1 MIKIFKKF
9 FRFSGEHRRAWY
21 LSVVLEFLRC
31 IAEAIQFFPLFLV
44 LLHLVDGTMT
54 PAVAW
59 TALGLVALSVALQ
72 AVLHYFSHKL
82 EMRACY
88 LMLDDKRISIGERM
102 KYMPMGYFNDRSL
115 GNLTA
120 ICTSTME
127 DLESMAGAIVV
138 RILAGVLHALVFSLG
153 FMIIDWRIGLIFLA
167 GVVAMLLVNS
177 RMLAMSRKYSPER
190 LAAQMRLVD
199 AVLEYIQGMSVIKAF
214 SLSGRAGTS
223 IEDTID
229 ETERQNFK
237 LEKKSIPYT
246 IAQQVVL
253 RLFAVAAIAAS
264 IVFFLGGTMSLFVC
278 LLMVIGGFLVYGQ
291 LEGAGSLS
299 FMLPMVEAS
308 IDRVEEA
315 DSAPYMDERGTVRSA
330 PGHAIE
336 FAHASFS
343 YGERTVIDDV
353 SLSIPERTSCAI
365 VGPSGSGKTTLVNLM
380 ARFWDVDAGTV
391 SLGGEDVRDWKL
403 DELMAHF
410 AMVFQDVYLFNDTIE
425 NNIKFGRPDATHE
438 QVVAAARAAR
448 CHDFV
453 EALPEGYATMLGEGG
468 ATVSGGEKQR
478 ISIARALLKDAPIVL
493 LDEATANVDP
503 ENEDELQAAIE
514 ELTRRKTVVMIAH
527 RLKTV
532 RHADQILVLDGG
544 RIVQRGTHDELMAE
558 GGIYEDFV
566 RMREKALGW
575 KVGGAMG
582 PALVGTI
589 GERRFCMAQVQT
601 TKGAPRG
608 AKREIEQKAGI
619 GVRDLVTVAVFSV
632 IYFIIFFACGCLG
645 FVPVMAF
652 LFPLPL
658 ALVSGIPQML
668 FYTKVRSFGMV
679 TIMGALLGLL
689 AFLMG
694 YGPIGLGFGIVFGLI
709 ADLILRA
716 GAYKSTRC
724 AVAAHAAFSLWVVG
738 TMLPMWIL
746 GQAYFEP
753 FRSSQG
759 DAYVNEML
767 GLLSGGMLA
776 VVVIGIVAC
785 AVVGALVGRAVL
797 KKHFERAGIA

>member
-138 RILAGVLHALVFSLG
+138 RILAG
-153 FMIIDWRIGLIFLA
+153 
-167 GVVAMLLVNS
+167 
-177 RMLAMSRKYSPER
+177 
-190 LAAQMRLVD
+190 

-575 KVGGAMG
+575 KVG
-582 PALVGTI
+582 
-589 GERRFCMAQVQT
+589 
-601 TKGAPRG
+601 
-608 AKREIEQKAGI
+608 
-619 GVRDLVTVAVFSV
+619 
-632 IYFIIFFACGCLG
+632 
-645 FVPVMAF
+645 
-652 LFPLPL
+652 
-658 ALVSGIPQML
+658 
-668 FYTKVRSFGMV
+668 
-679 TIMGALLGLL
+679 
-689 AFLMG
+689 
-694 YGPIGLGFGIVFGLI
+694 
-709 ADLILRA
+709 
-716 GAYKSTRC
+716 
-724 AVAAHAAFSLWVVG
+724 AA
-738 TMLPMWIL
+738 
-746 GQAYFEP
+746 
-753 FRSSQG
+753 
-759 DAYVNEML
+759 
-767 GLLSGGMLA
+767 
-776 VVVIGIVAC
+776 
-785 AVVGALVGRAVL
+785 
-797 KKHFERAGIA
+797 

>member
-1 MIKIFKKF
+1 M
-9 FRFSGEHRRAWY
+9 
-21 LSVVLEFLRC
+21 C
-31 IAEAIQFFPLFLV
+31 I
-44 LLHLVDGTMT
+44 
-54 PAVAW
+54 
-59 TALGLVALSVALQ
+59 
-72 AVLHYFSHKL
+72 
-82 EMRACY
+82 R
-88 LMLDDKRISIGERM
+88 
-102 KYMPMGYFNDRSL
+102 DR
-115 GNLTA
+115 
-120 ICTSTME
+120 
-127 DLESMAGAIVV
+127 
-138 RILAGVLHALVFSLG
+138 
-153 FMIIDWRIGLIFLA
+153 
-167 GVVAMLLVNS
+167 
-177 RMLAMSRKYSPER
+177 
-190 LAAQMRLVD
+190 
-199 AVLEYIQGMSVIKAF
+199 
-214 SLSGRAGTS
+214 
-223 IEDTID
+223 
-229 ETERQNFK
+229 
-237 LEKKSIPYT
+237 
-246 IAQQVVL
+246 
-253 RLFAVAAIAAS
+253 
-264 IVFFLGGTMSLFVC
+264 
-278 LLMVIGGFLVYGQ
+278 
-291 LEGAGSLS
+291 
-299 FMLPMVEAS
+299 EAS

-380 ARFWDVDAGTV
+380 ACFWDVDAGTV

-575 KVGGAMG
+575 KVG
-582 PALVGTI
+582 
-589 GERRFCMAQVQT
+589 
-601 TKGAPRG
+601 
-608 AKREIEQKAGI
+608 
-619 GVRDLVTVAVFSV
+619 
-632 IYFIIFFACGCLG
+632 
-645 FVPVMAF
+645 
-652 LFPLPL
+652 
-658 ALVSGIPQML
+658 
-668 FYTKVRSFGMV
+668 
-679 TIMGALLGLL
+679 
-689 AFLMG
+689 
-694 YGPIGLGFGIVFGLI
+694 
-709 ADLILRA
+709 
-716 GAYKSTRC
+716 
-724 AVAAHAAFSLWVVG
+724 AA
-738 TMLPMWIL
+738 
-746 GQAYFEP
+746 
-753 FRSSQG
+753 
-759 DAYVNEML
+759 
-767 GLLSGGMLA
+767 
-776 VVVIGIVAC
+776 
-785 AVVGALVGRAVL
+785 
-797 KKHFERAGIA
+797 

>member
-1 MIKIFKKF
+1 
-9 FRFSGEHRRAWY
+9 
-21 LSVVLEFLRC
+21 
-31 IAEAIQFFPLFLV
+31 
-44 LLHLVDGTMT
+44 
-54 PAVAW
+54 
-59 TALGLVALSVALQ
+59 
-72 AVLHYFSHKL
+72 
-82 EMRACY
+82 
-88 LMLDDKRISIGERM
+88 
-102 KYMPMGYFNDRSL
+102 MPMGYFNDRSL

-291 LEGAGSLS
+291 LEGAGSPS

-493 LDEATANVDP
+493 LDEATANVDT

-575 KVGGAMG
+575 KVG
-582 PALVGTI
+582 
-589 GERRFCMAQVQT
+589 
-601 TKGAPRG
+601 
-608 AKREIEQKAGI
+608 
-619 GVRDLVTVAVFSV
+619 
-632 IYFIIFFACGCLG
+632 
-645 FVPVMAF
+645 
-652 LFPLPL
+652 
-658 ALVSGIPQML
+658 
-668 FYTKVRSFGMV
+668 
-679 TIMGALLGLL
+679 
-689 AFLMG
+689 
-694 YGPIGLGFGIVFGLI
+694 
-709 ADLILRA
+709 
-716 GAYKSTRC
+716 
-724 AVAAHAAFSLWVVG
+724 AA
-738 TMLPMWIL
+738 
-746 GQAYFEP
+746 
-753 FRSSQG
+753 
-759 DAYVNEML
+759 
-767 GLLSGGMLA
+767 
-776 VVVIGIVAC
+776 
-785 AVVGALVGRAVL
+785 
-797 KKHFERAGIA
+797 

>member
-544 RIVQRGTHDELMAE
+544 RIVQRGAKVQPLPRLAAVHRAQHVGLRSKPLAHFIPGGDISHRSVHKTRPPDVGILRQRNGPPLHRPPLQRLVVRALAAPEPELCGLAFTRS
-558 GGIYEDFV
+558 GIYARD
-566 RMREKALGW
+566 
-575 KVGGAMG
+575 
-582 PALVGTI
+582 
-589 GERRFCMAQVQT
+589 Q
-601 TKGAPRG
+601 
-608 AKREIEQKAGI
+608 IEQ
-619 GVRDLVTVAVFSV
+619 VVPNDLHAVYVFNRCVLQYLSCRTCDRFRTRLLFRAWNILDGFFSICSVFS
-632 IYFIIFFACGCLG
+632 I
-645 FVPVMAF
+645 
-652 LFPLPL
+652 
-658 ALVSGIPQML
+658 
-668 FYTKVRSFGMV
+668 R
-679 TIMGALLGLL
+679 
-689 AFLMG
+689 
-694 YGPIGLGFGIVFGLI
+694 LI
-709 ADLILRA
+709 R
-716 GAYKSTRC
+716 
-724 AVAAHAAFSLWVVG
+724 F
-738 TMLPMWIL
+738 
-746 GQAYFEP
+746 
-753 FRSSQG
+753 
-759 DAYVNEML
+759 
-767 GLLSGGMLA
+767 
-776 VVVIGIVAC
+776 
-785 AVVGALVGRAVL
+785 
-797 KKHFERAGIA
+797 